1 MEKIIMKHLLIS
13 CLIAFLFFNI
23 TNHSVAQGP
32 PDPGGTPSA
41 EKPKLG
47 GGSAPIGGGEFLL
60 MSLAV
65 AYGFRKRQQSKMKH

>member
-1 MEKIIMKHLLIS
+1 MRKFFSFLIVT
-13 CLIAFLFFNI
+13 ILFFNI

-32 PDPGGTPSA
+32 PDPGGTPST

-60 MSLAV
+60 ISLAV
-65 AYGFRKRQQSKMKH
+65 AYGFRKRQQYKMKH